1 MTHNTLQQTGND
13 VHDETLSALLG
24 QIISI
29 SKSAFTLDRDIAV
42 LVEETHE
49 QDGKLSLVAG
59 ETRKSRTGSEAI
71 GSFAAE
77 LARISERASGIAG
90 EGSRAQRKFLSELK
104 GLQSALSDTLG
115 FITKL
120 KAESAEIRRLSE
132 LLSDVGDQ
140 LNVLSVNASVE
151 AARTGRSGG
160 GFAVIAREMRNL
172 YERVDGS
179 AQAVGRIVSG
189 VIGGISAVTGNLETA
204 GKGLAESNAHAEG
217 ISEGLEN
224 LDALNAELSR
234 KTKEITRL
242 AAEQMEINRKIDSLA
257 SDIGE
262 HGLEIRNRTDVA
274 RENARRVHCAVDR
287 ALMSLGGK
295 RFPWHDRAERAMLAL
310 TETLAHTESMARGET
325 ESKALTGSFGEYPW
339 FELFYV
345 MNEKGTQTSEN
356 VGNPS
361 YAFSKDSGKA
371 KGTDR
376 SDKQYFRKAVAHE
389 GACVFSDIYV
399 SSATDSLC
407 ATVSIAFR
415 GPAGLSVLAGD
426 VNLDGMIS
434 GAR

>member
-1 MTHNTLQQTGND
+1 MTHKTLQQTGND
-13 VHDETLSALLG
+13 VHDEALSALLG

-59 ETRKSRTGSEAI
+59 ETRKSRAGSEAI
-71 GSFAAE
+71 GSFATE
-77 LARISERASGIAG
+77 LAGISERASGIAG

-104 GLQSALSDTLG
+104 GLQTALADTLG
-115 FITKL
+115 FITRL
-120 KAESAEIRRLSE
+120 KDESTEIRRLSE

-151 AARTGRSGG
+151 AARTGRAGG
-160 GFAVIAREMRNL
+160 GFAVIAREMRSL
-172 YERVDGS
+172 YTRVDGS

-204 GKGLAESNAHAEG
+204 GKGLAESNAHAES
-217 ISEGLEN
+217 ISAGLES

-234 KTKEITRL
+234 KTREITRL
-242 AAEQMEINRKIDSLA
+242 AAEQMEINRRIDSLA

-262 HGLEIRNRTDVA
+262 HGSEIRNRTDVS
-274 RENARRVHCAVDR
+274 RENARRVHCAVDK

-295 RFPWHDRAERAMLAL
+295 KFPWHDRAERAMLAL
-310 TETLAHTESMARGET
+310 TESLARGESERT
-325 ESKALTGSFGEYPW
+325 VLSAAFGEYPW

-356 VGNPS
+356 VGNPA
-361 YAFSKDSGKA
+361 YAFSEDSGVA

-376 SDKQYFRKAVAHE
+376 SEKQYFRKAVE
-389 GACVFSDIYV
+389 SDGACVFSDIYV

-415 GPAGLSVLAGD
+415 RSSGLSVLAGD